1 MQINILLVDD
11 EPSIIQALR
20 RMLRSQDWN
29 LFEANDGEDA
39 LEILRREHIHVMVT
53 DYKMPRRD
61 GISLCQETR
70 RISPYTYRLL
80 LSGQVDYA
88 ALREAWHAGDVHRF
102 VAKPWD
108 NTLLTIDIEEGVR
121 QQKLL
126 GYVHQFQ
133 QALTAHSAAFLTDS
147 NWIIRLA
154 SPELCNALSLKE
166 EDLQGLNLF
175 SPACSDAG
183 VTLEAEVTR
192 QIESG
197 ATWLGH
203 FTLLDNERQQQPS
216 SMAIS
221 PLGREYRLCVC
232 DLAASATSKRPQ
244 PVQTADDTE
253 PQSTL
258 KAATLH
264 IRFSAADI
272 DNMTTSARLFSD
284 LKALCSKGQ
293 DLYHMPQPNE
303 FLVAARDSEAVLE
316 LQQFAAEMENN
327 GDLPT
332 GEMTR
337 REAPEGADYEA
348 WLREQLGL
356 NNSRPSDQ
364 SSDEQTVLPVFGL
377 HGEILG
383 VESQQL
389 GQYGEEE
396 WRNWLTAVVTTWQ
409 SHFSG
414 PLRVIL
420 DAHSA
425 SVEHIQAFLAALE
438 YGRTLHPIDASLIMS
453 EEQLL
458 SEQEE
463 DILLHGELVHQ
474 DVTRMIRHFGRS
486 FLNARQILSLPIG
499 GITLAPE
506 FLTRMQ
512 EPRNAVQGGRLL
524 QKPHDEGMV
533 IYAGHIQHSELLA
546 TSHKARIDWLSGTV
560 LSPEVSVS
568 ELHWF
573 SPDATLG

>member
-20 RMLRSQDWN
+20 RMLRSQNWN
-29 LFEANDGEDA
+29 LFEANNGEEA
-39 LEILRREHIHVMVT
+39 LEVLRQEHIHVMVT

-61 GISLCQETR
+61 GISLCQEAR

-80 LSGQVDYA
+80 LSGQVDYT

-121 QQKLL
+121 QQQLL

-133 QALTAHSAAFLTDS
+133 QALTAHTATFLTDS
-147 NWIIRLA
+147 NWVIKLA
-154 SPELCNALSLKE
+154 SPELCNALSVKE
-166 EDLQGLNLF
+166 DDLQGLNLF

-192 QIESG
+192 QIEAG

-203 FTLLDNERQQQPS
+203 FTLIDSDRQQKPS

-221 PLGREYRLCVC
+221 PLGSEYRLCVC
-232 DLAASATSKRPQ
+232 DLTATTNIERPKQVKSESK
-244 PVQTADDTE
+244 TE
-253 PQSTL
+253 RQSKL
-258 KAATLH
+258 NAATLH
-264 IRFSAADI
+264 IRFSTTDVG
-272 DNMTTSARLFSD
+272 DMTTSAKLFSD
-284 LKALCSKGQ
+284 LKSLCSRGQ

-303 FLVAARDSEAVLE
+303 YLIAARDSEAVLE
-316 LQQFAAEMENN
+316 LQQFAAEMESN
-327 GDLPT
+327 GDLPM

-337 REAPEGADYEA
+337 HEAPEGADYES

-356 NNSRPSDQ
+356 TNSR
-364 SSDEQTVLPVFGL
+364 SSEQTGDKQTVLPVFGL

-389 GQYGEEE
+389 GQYVEED
-396 WRNWLTAVVTTWQ
+396 WHNWFMAVVTTWQ

-420 DAHSA
+420 DAHNA
-425 SVEHIQAFLAALE
+425 NAKQIRAFLPALE
-438 YGRTLHPIDASLIMS
+438 YGRTLHPIDVSLIMS

-474 DVTRMIRHFGRS
+474 DVTRMIRHFGWS

-524 QKPHDEGMV
+524 QKLHDEGMV

-546 TSHKARIDWLSGTV
+546 TSHKARIDWLSGSV
-560 LSPEVSVS
+560 LSPEVQVS

-573 SPDATLG
+573 SPDVTLG